1 LEDYAENFEM
11 NVETQ
16 TLELNIPGVINLPA
30 DRISGRDS
38 FAEQDWETRM
48 GRVAQLVRH
57 LFKVDHVLIR
67 LVGADGNW
75 IRMESGTPVPQKKD
89 GNTLCDFTIVRDDI
103 LEVTDVDSDPRIQSK
118 DLLNDTPEL
127 KSYVAH
133 SLQNDTGEHVGVLC
147 AWNAKPRKFTIEELA
162 LFEDVVYWVQREIM
176 TAREYQRAVQIQ
188 RGLLPNQS
196 IEIHGFDI
204 KGYFRPANLISG
216 DFYDWYE
223 CTNGMEFSL
232 ADVMGKGV
240 GSAILAATVRAVLR
254 AGSRDH
260 SPGEAI
266 GIAAEILEGDF
277 IRSNS
282 FVTLIHG
289 RLNASSGVITYAD
302 AGHGLSLLIKK
313 DGTLLQLTSENL
325 PLGTGLSNQWEDK
338 NISLESGDT
347 FLTASDGILE
357 ISDYAMDQMGH
368 IVNSSASAQE
378 VVDQIAK
385 LLAGRSIPDDV
396 TVLVLRRM

>member
-30 DRISGRDS
+30 DRLSGRDT

-48 GRVAQLVRH
+48 GRVAQLIRY
-57 LFKVDHVLIR
+57 LFKVDNVIIR
-67 LVGADGNW
+67 LIGADGNW

-89 GNTLCDFTIVRDDI
+89 GKNLCDFTLVRDDV
-103 LEVTDVDSDPRIQSK
+103 LEVTNVDTDPRIESK
-118 DLLNDTPEL
+118 ELLNDTSEL

-147 AWNAKPRKFTIEELA
+147 AWNVKPRKFTVEELA
-162 LFEDVVYWVQREIM
+162 LFEDVVFWVQREMM

-188 RGLLPNQS
+188 RDLLPDQS
-196 IEIHGFDI
+196 IEIPGYDI
-204 KGYFRPANLISG
+204 KGYCRPANLISG
-216 DFYDWYE
+216 DFYDWYK

-266 GIAAEILEGDF
+266 RIAAEILKGDF
-277 IRSNS
+277 IRANS

-289 RLNASSGVITYAD
+289 RLNASSGEITYAD
-302 AGHGLSLLIKK
+302 AGHGLSLFIKK

-325 PLGTGLSNQWEDK
+325 PLGTGLSNQWEDRK
-338 NISLESGDT
+338 ISLESGDT
-347 FLTASDGILE
+347 FLSASDGILE
-357 ISDYAMDQMGH
+357 VSDYDMHQMGH

-378 VVDQIAK
+378 VVDQIIK
-385 LLAGRSIPDDV
+385 LLADRSIPDDI
-396 TVLVLRRM
+396 TVLVLRRT

>member
-1 LEDYAENFEM
+1 M
-11 NVETQ
+11 NVETE

-30 DRISGRDS
+30 DRISGRNS

-75 IRMESGTPVPQKKD
+75 IRMESGTPVPEKKD
-89 GNTLCDFTIVRDDI
+89 GTALCDFTLVRDDI
-103 LEVTDVDSDPRIQSK
+103 LEVTNVDTDPRIQSE
-118 DLLNDTPEL
+118 DLLNNTPEL

-196 IEIHGFDI
+196 IEIPGYDI

-338 NISLESGDT
+338 KISLESGDT

-357 ISDYAMDQMGH
+357 ISDYGMDQMGQ

-385 LLAGRSIPDDV
+385 LLVDRSIPDDV
-396 TVLVLRRM
+396 TILVLRRM

>member
-1 LEDYAENFEM
+1 M
-11 NVETQ
+11 NVETE

-75 IRMESGTPVPQKKD
+75 IRMESGTPVPEKKD
-89 GNTLCDFTIVRDDI
+89 GTALCDFTLVRDDI
-103 LEVTDVDSDPRIQSK
+103 LEVTNVDTDPRIQSE
-118 DLLNDTPEL
+118 DLLNNTPEL

-196 IEIHGFDI
+196 IEIPGYDI

-338 NISLESGDT
+338 KISLESGDT

-357 ISDYAMDQMGH
+357 ISDYGMDQMGQ

-385 LLAGRSIPDDV
+385 LLVDRSIPDDV
-396 TVLVLRRM
+396 TILVLRRM

>member
-1 LEDYAENFEM
+1 M
-11 NVETQ
+11 NVETE

-89 GNTLCDFTIVRDDI
+89 GNTLCDFTIVRDDT
-103 LEVTDVDSDPRIQSK
+103 LEVTNADTDPRIQSK
-118 DLLNDTPEL
+118 HLLNDTPEL

-147 AWNAKPRKFTIEELA
+147 AWNAKPRKFTVEELA

-196 IEIHGFDI
+196 IEIPGYDI

-260 SPGEAI
+260 APGEAI

-338 NISLESGDT
+338 KISLESGDT

-357 ISDYAMDQMGH
+357 ISDYGMDQMGH

-378 VVDQIAK
+378 VVDQIVK
-385 LLAGRSIPDDV
+385 LLADRSIPDDI